1 MNGNGMMT
9 VKEAAARWNL
19 TERRVTA
26 LCREGRIDGAEKKGR
41 GWLLPEETARPEDHR
56 ITSGRYRKE
65 PVETVP
71 GYGSAG
77 EPGWGTARL
86 CEPGAFPISRRP
98 LPIGLSDYRRA
109 SSNYYY
115 VDKTLLIR
123 DFLDEQAAVSL
134 FTRPRRFGM
143 TLNMDMLRTFF
154 EKTEEDTSVF
164 FRDKKIWACGEKYR
178 MHQGKY
184 PVIYLTFKDIK
195 SASWENT
202 VKQFRIIFSA
212 EFARHSEVL
221 ESDRCE
227 AGDKAYFRKML
238 DGTADTTELEQSL
251 QILSR
256 MLDQYWGI
264 PPVLLIDEYDTP
276 IQQGH
281 VCGFYDEVIL
291 FMRNLFSSGLK
302 DNRHL
307 SFGFL
312 TGILR
317 VAKESL
323 FSGLNNLAVNSILEE
338 KYSSYFGFTPEEVRE
353 MTRYY
358 DVPEKYEELCTW
370 YDGYRFGG
378 TEIFNPWS
386 VVNYFR
392 NNCRPGPYWLSTGS
406 NDVIAQV
413 LAEADEEIYGRL
425 YDLLQGGSFLT
436 YVDTSV
442 VYPEI
447 RKNPSSIYSFL
458 LVTGYLKIVET
469 GRSASGAYMCHVALP
484 NQEIAQ
490 VYRKEVLEK
499 FSPMIPVSTA
509 ISIEEA
515 LYTGD
520 TASLQKN
527 LRKLLLQSASYFDTA
542 DEIFYHGLLLGLCSL
557 LDNRY
562 FVTSNREAGE
572 GRFDIQLLPK
582 EAPSGTASG
591 ISGGTLPGDKLPGI
605 LIEVKSLKIHSP
617 GDLKALAESAL
628 RQMESRGYDTELQ
641 SHGID
646 TIVKYGAAFRGK
658 EVEVAMEEKN

>member
-77 EPGWGTARL
+77 EPGWGAARL
-86 CEPGAFPISRRP
+86 CEPGAFPVTRKP

-134 FTRPRRFGM
+134 FTRPRRFGK

-154 EKTEEDTSVF
+154 EKTEEDTSVY

-202 VKQFRIIFSA
+202 VKQFRMIFSA
-212 EFARHSEVL
+212 EFARHRDVL
-221 ESDRCE
+221 ENDRCE
-227 AGDKAYFRKML
+227 AGDKAYFRKIL

-256 MLDQYWGI
+256 MLDQHWGV

-281 VCGFYDEVIL
+281 VRGFYDEVIL

-413 LAEADEEIYGRL
+413 LAEADEEIYQRL

-520 TASLQKN
+520 AASLQKN
-527 LRKLLLQSASYFDTA
+527 LRKLMLQSASYFDTA
-542 DEIFYHGLLLGLCSL
+542 NEMFYHGLLLGLCAL

-582 EAPSGTASG
+582 DDVLGT
-591 ISGGTLPGDKLPGI
+591 LPGI

-617 GDLKALAESAL
+617 GDLKELAKSAL
-628 RQMESRGYDTELQ
+628 RQMERRSYDAELRSR
-641 SHGID
+641 GID

-658 EVEVAMEEKN
+658 EVEVVMEEVKA